1 MKGTSSMFIRT
12 SIVTTVDET
21 FPRPALEPVPTNDD
35 DNSAPRWAMH
45 IGWDFTVI
53 ATLEQFDDLIR
64 RMQAELNYQTDRI
77 ADAAVADDDTVMEA
91 IKND

>member
-1 MKGTSSMFIRT
+1 
-12 SIVTTVDET
+12 
-21 FPRPALEPVPTNDD
+21 
-35 DNSAPRWAMH
+35 MH

>member
-1 MKGTSSMFIRT
+1 MFIRT
-12 SIVTTVDET
+12 SIVTNVDET
-21 FPRPALEPVPTNDD
+21 FPRPALEPVPTDGHN
-35 DNSAPRWAMH
+35 NSAPRWAMH

-64 RMQAELNYQTDRI
+64 RMQAELNYHTDRI
-77 ADAAVADDDTVMEA
+77 EAAAVADDDTVMEA